1 MSRFIQIL
9 YLLTVVLT
17 FGCQKKQPPVRIALA
32 EGSLS
37 VKNRSDS
44 DIFPTVKTR
53 RVEYFGVVS
62 NGGGK
67 TIGFAQID
75 ADKQARVEWAEKEF
89 DQPKQTV
96 TFPLKISEE
105 ISKKTKHLE
114 FLYKGKGVWLLNL
127 YSSSPPGETKPLASI
142 GGEIVKEEVR

>member
-1 MSRFIQIL
+1 M
-9 YLLTVVLT
+9 
-17 FGCQKKQPPVRIALA
+17 IALGCSKTQPSA
-32 EGSLS
+32 RITMVEGSLS
-37 VKNRSDS
+37 IKNCSAV

-53 RVEYFGVVS
+53 REEYFGVVS

-75 ADKQARVEWAEKEF
+75 ADKQAQVVWAEKEF

-96 TFPLKISEE
+96 IFPLKIPEG

-127 YSSSPPGETKPLASI
+127 YSSSDPEPNALLASI
-142 GGEIVKEEVR
+142 SGEVIKEEVR